1 MLNVRGSRTPLEEPL
16 SIPKGRNLH
25 HRLSI
30 VFSVFDDDDGHKR
43 GQISRP
49 DVGAEIQTNC
59 NFEAH
64 VYFCNY
70 LLGFYYC
77 RLFMCNI

>member
-25 HRLSI
+25 HRLCI

-43 GQISRP
+43 GQISCP
-49 DVGAEIQTNC
+49 DVGTEIQTNC
-59 NFEAH
+59 NFE
-64 VYFCNY
+64 VYYCNH

-77 RLFMCNI
+77 PLFMCNI